1 MCPFQTIVVCFSLVN
16 IKSTKYEC
24 CVALSAVITKKHNIM
39 VGQIIGAA
47 AQVGS
52 AIYGAVKS
60 SEANK
65 KAQQMIQNQRD
76 ENRKWYD
83 QKMAED
89 YMQRSDVQN
98 VLRKQRELLNEQYQ
112 RARATNIVAGG
123 TDEALALQQQAAND
137 AMGDTMADIAAN
149 ATDYKENVEQQYRT
163 QDAALNQQQ
172 IGVEQAKAQSIA
184 QAASQMG
191 SAVSGLMTG
200 VDATKSGKVPLTTK
214 QVNLYADAQQQIAN
228 TLEEDLAKADAEID
242 KIFA

>member
-1 MCPFQTIVVCFSLVN
+1 ML
-16 IKSTKYEC
+16 
-24 CVALSAVITKKHNIM
+24 
-39 VGQIIGAA
+39 
-47 AQVGS
+47 
-52 AIYGAVKS
+52 
-60 SEANK
+60 
-65 KAQQMIQNQRD
+65 QNQRD

-123 TDEALALQQQAAND
+123 TDESLALQQQAANE

-149 ATDYKENVEQQYRT
+149 AATMADIAANAADYKDSIENQYRA

-184 QAASQMG
+184 QAAGQVG

-200 VDATKSGKVPLTTK
+200 AIGEKDKVKKVD
-214 QVNLYADAQQQIAN
+214 VN
-228 TLEEDLAKADAEID
+228 
-242 KIFA
+242 

>member
-1 MCPFQTIVVCFSLVN
+1 M
-16 IKSTKYEC
+16 
-24 CVALSAVITKKHNIM
+24 A
-39 VGQIIGAA
+39 GQILGAA
-47 AQVGS
+47 AQIGS
-52 AIYGAVKS
+52 SIYGAVKS
-60 SEANK
+60 SQANK

-76 ENRKWYD
+76 ENQKWYD

-123 TDEALALQQQAAND
+123 TDESLALQQQAANE

-149 ATDYKENVEQQYRT
+149 AANYKDSIEDQFRA

-184 QAASQMG
+184 QAAGQVG

-200 VDATKSGKVPLTTK
+200 AIGDKVKKVDT
-214 QVNLYADAQQQIAN
+214 N
-228 TLEEDLAKADAEID
+228 
-242 KIFA
+242 